1 MKYHLVAISKKNNIF
16 NVKLSLLKHSVVVKP
31 LKFFISLLP
40 VSTEKYTIIFFLSVT
55 ASEI

>member
-1 MKYHLVAISKKNNIF
+1 MKYHLVAVSKKNIL

-40 VSTEKYTIIFFLSVT
+40 VSTEKYTIIFFLSIT